1 MFEKLKY
8 FSTIFFGTFIIA
20 VGVYFFMNPNHI
32 ISGSISGLAVV
43 LVNFVPLSLSA
54 MTLLLNII
62 CIILAFLFV
71 DKTFGTKIIFISVL
85 LPALLFV
92 FEILFPNP
100 GSPTGNIALDVVGM
114 IVVICYGQAVL
125 FNANAAS
132 GGLDIIAK
140 IMNKY
145 LHMDLGKSI
154 IIAGMVTVASSYFAY
169 DLQTVIIGAL
179 STYFSG
185 LVLDYFIDEF
195 TGKIRVCV
203 ISEHNDDFKRYVI
216 DPCDPHQKGIWSVY
230 GLRPGK
236 GPQRLRNDLQREARG
251 GKLEYAEETDVL
263 LRPCASRTCYRHS
276 LQNTHNSYRSCRQQ
290 FLPNLCSKKAD
301 AVSNQRISL
310 FFISYYSSIH

>member
-1 MFEKLKY
+1 
-8 FSTIFFGTFIIA
+8 
-20 VGVYFFMNPNHI
+20 
-32 ISGSISGLAVV
+32 
-43 LVNFVPLSLSA
+43 
-54 MTLLLNII
+54 
-62 CIILAFLFV
+62 
-71 DKTFGTKIIFISVL
+71 
-85 LPALLFV
+85 
-92 FEILFPNP
+92 
-100 GSPTGNIALDVVGM
+100 
-114 IVVICYGQAVL
+114 
-125 FNANAAS
+125 
-132 GGLDIIAK
+132 
-140 IMNKY
+140 
-145 LHMDLGKSI
+145 MDLGKSI

-203 ISEHNDDFKRYVI
+203 ISEHNDDSSATSSKHSSAESPSTPQPAATATRRGR